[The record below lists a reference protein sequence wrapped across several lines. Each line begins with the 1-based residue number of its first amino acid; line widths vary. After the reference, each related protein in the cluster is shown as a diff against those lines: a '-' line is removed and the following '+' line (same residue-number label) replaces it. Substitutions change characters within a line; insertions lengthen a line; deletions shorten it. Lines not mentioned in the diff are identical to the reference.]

1 MNNENWKTI
10 TSFPNYEVSDY
21 GNVRVKETKYIM
33 KPFTNEA
40 GYSRISISND
50 ICKRKKF
57 YIQRLVANEFLPNP
71 ENKQTVNHI
80 NNNRQDN
87 KAINLEWSTMVEQIN
102 HKYKT
107 NNKFKKRINIKNI
120 WRLDCDTLEK
130 LEKYESTTE
139 AVKWIKQ
146 NNLTTSEN
154 ELNLR
159 QSLINVSNGLAQSA
173 YGYKWKYED
182 NKVHVF
188 NEEIWKEM
196 SFELIGKKN
205 YFISD
210 FGRVKNCKGKICNLK
225 PNAHGY
231 IKTTINQKS
240 FSVHR
245 LVTLAFIP
253 NIENKEFVNHID
265 GNKTNNKLTNLEWA
279 TCLENN
285 IHKINNGLSNTTKK
299 VIQYDINMNKLNEF
313 ISITDASKIL
323 NLSTSTITNSCNS
336 KIKHT
341 RKDKFIFRFG

>member
-1 MNNENWKTI
+1 MCIKYDPASEQLAAP
-10 TSFPNYEVSDY
+10 TSF
-21 GNVRVKETKYIM
+21 I
-33 KPFTNEA
+33 F
-40 GYSRISISND
+40 
-50 ICKRKKF
+50 
-57 YIQRLVANEFLPNP
+57 
-71 ENKQTVNHI
+71 
-80 NNNRQDN
+80 
-87 KAINLEWSTMVEQIN
+87 
-102 HKYKT
+102 
-107 NNKFKKRINIKNI
+107 
-120 WRLDCDTLEK
+120 
-130 LEKYESTTE
+130 
-139 AVKWIKQ
+139 
-146 NNLTTSEN
+146 
-154 ELNLR
+154 
-159 QSLINVSNGLAQSA
+159 SLSNG
-173 YGYKWKYED
+173 KYL
-182 NKVHVF
+182 
-188 NEEIWKEM
+188 EIGI
-196 SFELIGKKN
+196 FELIGKKN

-210 FGRVKNCKGKICNLK
+210 FGRVKNCKRKICNLK

-245 LVTLAFIP
+245 LVALAFIP

-323 NLSTSTITNSCNS
+323 NLSTSTIKNSCNS

>member
-10 TSFPNYEVSDY
+10 TRFPNYEVSDH

-40 GYSRISISND
+40 GYLRISITN
-50 ICKRKKF
+50 ITCKRKKF

-80 NNNRQDN
+80 NNNRLDN
-87 KAINLEWSTMVEQIN
+87 RMCNLEWATMSEQII

-107 NNKFKKRINIKNI
+107 NNKFERRINIKAI
-120 WRLDCDTLEK
+120 WRVDCNTLEK
-130 LEKYESTTE
+130 LEKYVSTTE

-146 NNLTTSEN
+146 NNLTDSLN

-159 QSLINVSNGLAQSA
+159 QKLTNVSNGKNNSA
-173 YGYKWKYED
+173 YGYKWLYED
-182 NKVHVF
+182 SETNSFEH
-188 NEEIWKEM
+188 EIWKE
-196 SFELIGKKN
+196 IGINN
-205 YFISD
+205 YFVSNY
-210 FGRVKNCKGKICNLK
+210 GRIKNKKEEIRKLK
-225 PNAHGY
+225 PNVHGY
-231 IKTTINQKS
+231 IKISINKKS
-240 FSVHR
+240 YSVHR
-245 LVTLAFIP
+245 IVALAFIP

-285 IHKINNGLSNTTKK
+285 IHKINNNLSNTTKK
-299 VIQYDINMNKLNEF
+299 VIQYDINTNKLNEF
-313 ISITDASKIL
+313 ISIIDASRKL
-323 NLSTSTITNSCNS
+323 NLSTTTITNSCNN

-341 RKDKFIFRFG
+341 RKDKFIFKFV